1 MLDALALV
9 QLEVFLDLAADVGAL
24 LVDRDADL
32 AAGRRHRL
40 GTDPAHLPL
49 DVEVA
54 DLAEVEQALVEP
66 RPFLHPTPV
75 HVVGEVVDLEQARPL
90 RLQLGAWEAL
100 EIDVVDGDVAE
111 DRKSTRLN
119 CSHVKTTY

>member
-32 AAGRRHRL
+32 AAGRRLRL
-40 GTDPAHLPL
+40 GAEPAHLPL

-66 RPFLHPTPV
+66 RPLLHPAPADV
-75 HVVGEVVDLEQARPL
+75 GGEVVDLEQARPS
-90 RLQLGAWEAL
+90 RFQFGAW
-100 EIDVVDGDVAE
+100 DGAQ
-111 DRKSTRLN
+111 S
-119 CSHVKTTY
+119 